1 MIEVSVALR
10 EGGGCPPCYGLVNIS
25 VALQW
30 GGEWGE
36 ITPKTEKSRDC
47 FFLTLLYLNHSILTF
62 IAPRNDSG
70 GVLVFECKWVTMERE
85 RNGLL
90 WCVNAGLLW

>member
-30 GGEWGE
+30 GGGGGGGGEWGE
-36 ITPKTEKSRDC
+36 ITPKTEKVVTV
-47 FFLTLLYLNHSILTF
+47 FF
-62 IAPRNDSG
+62 
-70 GVLVFECKWVTMERE
+70 
-85 RNGLL
+85 
-90 WCVNAGLLW
+90 

>member
-10 EGGGCPPCYGLVNIS
+10 EGGGCPPCYGLVDIS

-30 GGEWGE
+30 GEGEWGE

-47 FFLTLLYLNHSILTF
+47 FFNPSLS
-62 IAPRNDSG
+62 
-70 GVLVFECKWVTMERE
+70 
-85 RNGLL
+85 
-90 WCVNAGLLW
+90 